1 MPPTGRPAAPFAG
14 GRADWLDVLKV
25 LLVVGMIC
33 AHCIQLLMVRPTP
46 AESVVSNF
54 INIITFSGFMLAFGI
69 GIGLSRRDKSWG
81 QRLWPVLLLLLAT
94 WTSEFAFAVLV
105 DRQAIGPELLL
116 PLLTLRRLYGWSEF
130 LASFTVL
137 YLVIA
142 VARPLLVAV
151 AARWPLLV
159 IAIVACLAS
168 TWIVLDTGLPLVPT
182 IVGTTDFA
190 SFPLLPYLPWFL
202 VGIAMA
208 RGVRLPPLLE
218 WIAALLGT
226 AAFAYSLWQDH
237 DLPGRFPP
245 TVLWIVGPA
254 LPLLVYITLALGIG
268 RLKPPGWLLGT
279 GRHVL
284 AALLVSNLA
293 IFTLRWRFGYRLGSP
308 WWEPLVIAAAIV
320 IGATIWANLLDM
332 LRLRRGAAARTAA
345 A

>member
-1 MPPTGRPAAPFAG
+1 VPPAGRPEASFAG

-25 LLVVGMIC
+25 LLVAGMIC
-33 AHCIQLLMVRPTP
+33 AHCIQLLMVRPAP
-46 AESVVSNF
+46 AEAVLSNF
-54 INIITFSGFMLAFGI
+54 INIVTFSGFMLAFGI
-69 GIGLSRRDKSWG
+69 GVGLSRRSKSWG
-81 QRLWPVLLLLLAT
+81 RRLWPVLLLLLAT
-94 WTSEFAFAVLV
+94 WTSELAFAVLV
-105 DRQAIGPELLL
+105 DKQAIGPDLLL

-142 VARPLLVAV
+142 MARPLLVAI
-151 AARWPLLV
+151 ATSRWLLI

-168 TWIVLDTGLPLVPT
+168 TWIVLNTGWPLVPA

-202 VGIAMA
+202 IGIAMA
-208 RGVRLPPLLE
+208 RGRRLPPWLE
-218 WIAALLGT
+218 WIVAAIAT
-226 AAFAYSLWQDH
+226 AAFVDYLWQNH

-254 LPLLVYITLALGIG
+254 LPLLIYLAIAHGIG
-268 RLKPPGWLLGT
+268 RLQPPGWLLGT

-293 IFTLRWRFGYRLGSP
+293 IFTLRWAYGYRLGFA
-308 WWEPLVIAAAIV
+308 WWEPLAIAAAIIV
-320 IGATIWANLLDM
+320 AATVWAGILEM
-332 LRLRRGAAARTAA
+332 MRTRRAAAAAPATA
-345 A
+345 